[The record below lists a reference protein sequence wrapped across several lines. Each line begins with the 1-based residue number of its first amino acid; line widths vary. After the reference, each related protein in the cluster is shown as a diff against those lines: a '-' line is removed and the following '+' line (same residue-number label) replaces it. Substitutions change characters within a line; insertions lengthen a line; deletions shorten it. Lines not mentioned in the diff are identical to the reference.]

1 LGNIEKFEKMETKP
15 EAAISFMVDAQE
27 YFIPLA
33 DNIDIEAEIAK
44 LEEDL
49 KYQQGFLKSVE
60 KKLSNERFVS
70 KAPDKVVEVEKKKK
84 TDTVEKIEK
93 IEEMLKNLEK

>member
-1 LGNIEKFEKMETKP
+1 MKSKP

-27 YFIPLA
+27 YFVPLS
-33 DNIDIEAEIAK
+33 DRVDVEAEIAK
-44 LEEDL
+44 LKEDL

-60 KKLSNERFVS
+60 KKLSNERFVNN
-70 KAPDKVVEVEKKKK
+70 APAKVVDVEKKKK